1 MMRRHLEHQKA
12 KKKKRFAN
20 SFKMA
25 GAIKRKMNADL
36 LTPKF
41 AENLIDSVQKMEI
54 IKAALKNVISSTP
67 MHADT
72 QLRTKLAAIRIADFT
87 I

>member
-1 MMRRHLEHQKA
+1 
-12 KKKKRFAN
+12 
-20 SFKMA
+20 MA
-25 GAIKRKMNADL
+25 GAIKRMMNADL
-36 LTPKF
+36 LIPKF
-41 AENLIDSVQKMEI
+41 AENLINSVQKMEI

-67 MHADT
+67 MHADI